1 LPIVDQPAQPTQSGA
16 STSGD
21 SVHPEQLANAAIENL
36 LNEQR
41 TFPPD
46 PAFTAQANAQASLYL
61 EAEADFEEF
70 WANLARERISWFKP
84 FDTTLEWDLPFAR
97 WFDGGQLNVSYN
109 CVDRHVENGLGSKVA
124 YHWIGEP
131 GDTRT
136 ITYADLHRDV
146 QKAANALRAL
156 GVGKGDRVAIYMPM
170 IPELPI
176 AMLACARIGAPHTV
190 VFGGFSAEALSGRI
204 NDAEAKLVITADGGW
219 RRGKPGLLKPAVDE
233 ALESTPSVH
242 GVLVVRRLGDAA
254 PDTTM
259 VDGRDHWWH
268 DIVDSQPADCPPEP
282 LDSEHML
289 YLLYTSGSTAKPKGI
304 FHSSAGYLLGTSYSH
319 EMIFDIKPD
328 DVYWCAADVGWVTG
342 HSYIVYGPLANA
354 TTGVMYEGTPDTPDW
369 DRWWQIIEDYKVTV
383 LYCAPT
389 AIRAFMKHGKEYP
402 EKHDLS
408 SLRVLGS
415 VGEPINP
422 EAWLWYREHIGGG
435 TAPIVDTWWQTET
448 GQILISPL
456 PGVTTTKPGS
466 ATFPFPGIE
475 ADVVDGDGNSVP
487 LGGGGYLVLKR
498 PWPAMLRGIYGDP
511 ERYKSTYWSRFPG
524 MYFAGDGAKRDED
537 GYFWLLGRVDDVM
550 NVSGHRLSTTEIES
564 ALVSHPAVAEAAVVG
579 GPDSVT
585 GEAINC
591 FVILRRG
598 HEPTEE
604 LGKLLRD
611 HVAHKISPIAKPKT
625 LMFTPDLPKTRSGKI
640 MRRLLRDIA
649 QGRALGDTTTLAD
662 AGVVETIRENS
673 GKSEE

>member
-1 LPIVDQPAQPTQSGA
+1 VSVDQR
-16 STSGD
+16 
-21 SVHPEQLANAAIENL
+21 PEIEAL
-36 LNEQR
+36 MAERR

-46 PAFTAQANAQASLYL
+46 PAFSAQANAQRSLYD
-61 EAEADFEEF
+61 EAERDFEGF
-70 WANLARERISWFKP
+70 WARIARERVDWSKP
-84 FDTTLEWDLPFAR
+84 FDTTLEWDLPFAK
-97 WFDGGQLNVSYN
+97 WFTGGELNMSYN
-109 CVDRHVENGLGSKVA
+109 CIDRHVERGLGDKVA

-136 ITYADLHRDV
+136 ITYSDLHREV
-146 QKAANALRAL
+146 QKAANALKEL
-156 GVGKGDRVAIYMPM
+156 GIGKGDRVAIYMPM

-176 AMLACARIGAPHTV
+176 AMLACARLGAPHTV
-190 VFGGFSAEALSGRI
+190 VFGGFSAEALSGRM
-204 NDAEAKLVITADGGW
+204 NDAEAKLLITADGGW
-219 RRGKPGLLKPAVDE
+219 RRGKPAELKTAADAAVAD
-233 ALESTPSVH
+233 APTVKN
-242 GVLVVRRLGDAA
+242 VLVVRRLGDQA
-254 PDTTM
+254 PNTKM
-259 VDGRDHWWH
+259 VKGRDHWWH
-268 DIVDSQPADCPPEP
+268 EVVDRQPADCPPVPVE
-282 LDSEHML
+282 SEHML

-304 FHSSAGYLLGTSYSH
+304 FHTTAGYLVGTAFTH
-319 EMIFDIKPD
+319 EMIFDVKPD

-354 TTGVMYEGTPDTPDW
+354 TTGVMYEGTPDTPAW
-369 DRWWQIIEDYKVTV
+369 DRWWQIVEDYKVNI

-389 AIRAFMKHGKEYP
+389 AIRAFMKQGAQFP

-422 EAWLWYREHIGGG
+422 EAWLWYNEHIGGG
-435 TAPIVDTWWQTET
+435 RAPIVDTWWQTET
-448 GQILISPL
+448 GMILITPL

-466 ATFPFPGIE
+466 ATFPFPGIS
-475 ADVVDGDGNSVP
+475 ADVVDGDGKSVP

-511 ERYKSTYWSRFPG
+511 ERYKQTYWSRFPG
-524 MYFAGDGAKRDED
+524 MYFAGDGAKRDEE

-550 NVSGHRLSTTEIES
+550 NVAGHRLSTTEIES

-579 GPDSVT
+579 GPDPVT
-585 GEAINC
+585 GEAIIA
-591 FVILRRG
+591 FVILRVG
-598 HEPTEE
+598 KEPTEALGTE
-604 LGKLLRD
+604 LRN
-611 HVAHKISPIAKPKT
+611 HVATKISPIAKPKS

-662 AGVVETIRENS
+662 ATVVETIRANT
-673 GKSEE
+673 GKAEE